1 MEKRI
6 STPPR
11 NLFFSPSWN
20 IKKAPNPGISQG
32 KIAYSKV
39 LTDNKLTVAILN
51 KIGDFLQNSQ
61 NLRKVFLIL
70 TSIFAIAWA
79 SKIIYN

>member
-1 MEKRI
+1 M
-6 STPPR
+6 
-11 NLFFSPSWN
+11 
-20 IKKAPNPGISQG
+20 
-32 KIAYSKV
+32 